1 MPSLKCDVT
10 TCLHNADKYCCK
22 NVILVEGSDAKK
34 PENTCCSSF
43 DEAKENRYKN
53 EFESKN
59 LALSVDCEEVNCRYN
74 QDKKCKAKHIII
86 SGGKAKEMEQT
97 LCATFEE
104 R

>member
-22 NVILVEGSDAKK
+22 NVILVEGADAKSAQ
-34 PENTCCSSF
+34 NTCCSSF
-43 DEAKENRYKN
+43 DEAKENGFKN
-53 EFESKN
+53 EFETKN
-59 LALSVDCEEVNCRYN
+59 LALAVDCEAVNCRYN
-74 QDKKCKAKHIII
+74 QEKKCKAKHITI
-86 SGGKAKEMEQT
+86 SGGMAKNMEQT